1 LSDDNRTKKMSAAAF
16 FNDNRAIAGFGNS
29 MRAVFTSI
37 RELVENGL
45 DAAESRGVNPV
56 ISVDLR
62 KLSSREINELLDV
75 TQYKKLEKHLDFLQ
89 LTVKDNGIGVPSN
102 QIADLFGRVLT
113 GTKYGVIQN
122 RGRFGLGAKMC
133 LLYSMS
139 SVDLPARIKSRYFM
153 DDMTHELHL
162 MIDLEKNR
170 PIVMEQREYLE
181 DDPNALE
188 EPGVEVSITF
198 TGAWRLAKNSV
209 KEYFRQLAIIT
220 PYASIDIK
228 FPGDKEGEY
237 DELHYVNV
245 VDDMPPPPQHVNIH
259 PWGCDITQFK
269 SELSSTKTKKMK
281 VFLAEHFMGVTVEI
295 AEDFFQLLE
304 IDPNKSPSNITSKE
318 IRRIVH
324 EGFVK
329 AYQEAKDVKRKRDR
343 IFQFDPPRGN
353 ALSPLGAGRL
363 RKGLE
368 KELQPKFVE
377 AVTRPPKAYS
387 GHPFAIEATMGYG
400 GGVNEAAQTKGATVH
415 DNKII
420 YRYANRIPLI
430 FGAGNDVITQVVSSI
445 RWNDYGLTRQS
456 DPLAI
461 AVSLVST
468 KIPFPETSKEYI
480 SNVPEIEEEIR
491 LALMQLGRRLK
502 TFLSR
507 AKRRKREHARLSR
520 FVKSAPIIIEN
531 LTQILD
537 DEDLKFTD
545 FRLETDRISAAL
557 AHGTPKKVRLY
568 MPIGARLFGAN
579 IWCPNNIKTL
589 LKNNDINSVSEFLFK
604 DSKELAMLLQLTES
618 QIYDIKL
625 RTISELDRDNL
636 SPNFDTKTLV
646 SRLVERRFSSKGE
659 RKFISLK
666 DALFR
671 RWIQNVFHYLAT
683 DFQKLRSVS
692 GMLEKFFETKKDELL
707 NDYLAKGAIK
717 SKNALPTI
725 DKTITTFTKIS
736 DLKIEL
742 LYPPFKYLKTKTK
755 GVLGEDLSVEDF
767 LYQTVQPTSITY
779 HPEVTRVLVE
789 YLKYVFTQVNNKFPS
804 FVSSNI
810 TKMVPDWTDGYTKN
824 AFHRRKIKT
833 VDDFL
838 KKPTDELVEIKE
850 LERIM
855 YDKYVELITLY
866 SKSVPLKDFS
876 FVGIDQLKADED
888 IVKKDLAKQGIKTL
902 AQFLSYSSESI
913 FLKKL
918 NSLSTLLLK
927 ESKYKLL
934 ANLRETD
941 RIIDQ
946 SYIKVI
952 PKNVETEF
960 AKNQI
965 FTTSTFL
972 ARSSVKLKKMGLKK
986 KDIEKAKKELG
997 TPLQNWVDHDEI
1009 LKKCGIVV
1017 IEELFYNDA
1026 SEYNLTPVEVKKYNE
1041 NVTFLRTPLIFALPE
1056 LRSSSYLLN
1065 EIGINNIGRFLIWS
1079 NSELSDILYLSVN
1092 EIKNL
1097 KKKISYQNQIQARDE
1112 LKKDLVLFSKHY
1124 PNLVK
1129 YFESEKPSIQDI
1141 YYAYQSENFLVQTGF
1156 WKKLYKLSELSQ
1168 QEAIDLVH
1176 LYPKTFKD
1184 IDTVKD
1190 ALLRLKSRNVETI
1203 RQFMEMRPEIIE
1215 SELNVAKERKI
1226 ALDLY
1231 DSIRTRTFVGEQ
1243 ELHKK
1248 ILLLSEYDEFQRN
1261 LSSPISRI
1269 PEITLEELE
1278 KLRSHDI
1285 VAVHQIFD
1293 YTIDEI
1299 ATLLG
1304 RNKESVKQFFES
1316 FSLLQKGTPFFEKID
1331 RTRYKS
1337 LVSFEFEDL
1346 ERFSSI
1352 EIKSLIQSGF
1362 ASVDQIFYLTHQ
1374 LTFPSSILNWNVV
1387 DKFRKLLRSPLTLVA
1402 WEKIV
1407 KTKTFDETENKEVEI
1422 EETQISTLTTSQ
1434 LNILQN
1440 KGISRII
1447 DLLVSKS
1454 ETLAEALSISV
1465 DEAKMLQK
1473 DIRISDTGTD
1483 LAELDIF
1490 KSEIV
1495 DLLEENNILT
1505 LEDLYFSTTKS
1516 KWRVKAVPWDI
1527 IESFKS
1533 VLNLPLAHL
1542 SDMLDGDI
1550 LVALEGANVNTL
1562 LGFMLTTPE
1571 NLMNKT
1577 GIPDERFET
1586 VKRGLDISGIFS
1598 YFSLPSYFLPNLT
1611 FLQSEILIG
1620 NSINSVAEFINSS
1633 PQKINKLIKVT
1644 AKQFQEITADL
1655 TTQSLQALYD
1665 EKGIFAYETKLFDK
1679 MEQRLLGRDSIFEFD
1694 RFQTIQEIYYTL
1706 SRDFYQNNQDLWEK
1720 VSAIQKVLS
1729 LSLHIF
1735 TEISEYA
1742 LEIMNQN
1749 GIEYVYQLLFIHD
1762 ADISDPLLFRTVST
1776 YSSKIIEMRA
1786 FHYFAKLPAF
1796 VYNSNYFKKILKDTD
1811 NKSLSDVITDERI
1824 FKDLAAKDK
1833 QYLYENYN
1841 LTLIR
1846 SILELPLRITPFFT
1860 RIKKIRREEYKNTK
1874 IGDVF
1879 DIDLEE
1885 HSALSSFHSR
1895 LYEENSFN
1903 KLISQLAIPI
1913 SSMGLPRDLALK
1925 LSRSSIGTLI
1935 DFYSTPEKQVSEISG
1950 FSQKNIREIKD
1961 GLTYS
1966 NIVSFRVSQAHK
1978 IKPSS
1983 LVSEKQ
1989 IFDLMGQS
1997 ISDIES
2003 LFYTAELF
2011 GISRSLPLENYKKVK
2026 EILSGSIRFVGFLS
2040 FDEIRK
2046 LEYHDINSIIDFAL
2060 LSKNDLF
2067 TITQNPIYKE
2077 FHVLD
2082 LISFDEL
2089 SEKRIQAAIPLSLCP
2104 SIEEDYLEKIKEIGI
2119 NSIQDFISRMPE
2131 IRESH
2136 PHLVKLDIFRE
2147 VQMYLSSV
2155 AYIGL
2160 PNKSVQKLIY
2170 SGVGDILSFINED
2183 PSTISLIL
2191 GISEKQVEK
2200 YIELAVPSNL
2210 VKEVDNKGVLLTE
2223 FSGLSKGRRN
2233 SLLKSGRETVQDLF
2247 GSHYQAYSI
2256 SNVSDVLMSEF
2267 IESCNMSLY
2276 RIEEIEPE
2284 IKAKLSKSGLTRII
2298 DLFCSTDSELKKAL
2312 DGKLPKEFKQ
2322 IRKGQFTLTKGISLG
2337 LNEPL
2342 QDIIREL
2349 NIEPSNKKVEDM
2361 FGFVPEFLLQFTESE
2376 RIEKDKNLAFLEQIV
2391 SFLSLNILSLKSFN
2405 TNTKLILWNR
2415 GIRHVIELL
2424 STNMNTIDGIPFQ
2437 VISEVRTFQKGFNLS
2452 RSMSETFSPY
2462 IDDVLNL
2469 PAKKQA
2475 KFQNYGLTNA
2485 LLLVDF
2491 IPHPIFSFSASEQS
2505 ILRIVSG
2512 NMFKPIT
2519 WLSSNISFKIEDIN
2533 SLIQSRA
2540 INILSALLLLSN
2552 KGDNGVL
2559 ETLASKYYKSISA
2572 YLNSSILQFSAPEWA
2587 LQLSD
2592 TKIITDTNSLKLL
2605 KKENISYLDEFL
2617 TLESKFLNN
2626 PALVTE
2632 ILPKLLS
2639 LKSLPISSISDL
2651 SPGNIQKLKRSRINN
2666 VYEFLVIPA
2675 PLLSNLLSISVEN
2688 INAIKSSID
2697 LSSLEKTAK
2706 LTGLDLELFPE
2717 LSRDA
2722 RIILQRRGCVSLNQ
2736 ASKMD
2741 LDIVPLLSEDKLILQ
2756 NLIAMLFTPTTLIGK
2771 ILKLTKNEIDEL
2783 LNQDVCTYADL
2794 LEMPQ
2799 KTWPA
2804 KIRKS
2809 LSDKDSDPTY
2819 LIKNLQNLEKFGVPV
2834 EKLDLAKSV
2843 TTALVDAGIVTIDHL
2858 YYLPIAYV
2866 SARSK
2871 VKQPIL
2877 EDIKEKL
2884 SYNVNF
2890 LQDISHAT
2898 LSTCY
2903 SKESFTIISCLI
2915 YWSNLSKVIK
2925 SDLEG
2930 SLDSIRLIEETK
2942 FVEPLTPTETKL
2954 KSIGVFSL
2962 RSFILSP
2969 QIQKEKGLTTK
2980 LLPSLLANIR
2990 FLNLDPKQSSRLK
3003 KSGFTTVADLLLNT
3017 SKTISV
3023 KTKLGKNAID
3033 EIINNIRIDNLAS
3046 SIKSM
3051 EQEHLHDAFY
3061 LSANDKTFL
3070 KSIGVYSLADLN
3082 ENTVFDWFVS
3092 KQKIAKIKKKINA
3105 LLDTNILYYPGITS
3119 NQYSEIVEQ
3128 FFMKDIFTIK
3138 DYMISTTVEQTSDL
3152 IEFLTIFSTN
3162 KPKIQSQYV
3171 TSLSFLKGIETKDL
3185 FKNDVKMEKSATIN
3199 ELIVALFKN
3208 SATLTIKGENILKQF
3223 SYPISISSKLNLNE
3237 VTDLRSKNILSY
3249 GDLFTKPAGYWAT
3262 FTPAKLKKKL
3272 LETLSSITSKII
3284 DVDSKKGVQLSSMK
3298 IFDTNLKKQLT
3309 SNYKTLDEVIHAIRI
3324 DDPRILKPIE
3334 RKITKILSTPI
3345 SLIKFPKI
3353 NIKSW
3358 NRLLSTVS
3366 TLEEFYLLND
3376 QELVKILS
3384 SNKDEIIKLKNNL
3397 SSENIILPPRIKE
3410 NKIFTSSDVAK
3421 LSANGISNYV
3431 QLFDQSVEKVDLSSS
3446 LKDKLAFYK
3455 EFNVKQLDEN
3465 IEETMFLKDFVI
3477 LDSHA
3482 DSLVLSGKQKESVK
3496 NLSSLLLSRGTH
3508 LSKIFDLDPGKEK
3521 NDLLNTTIEYFLL
3534 IEKYQP
3540 KIYSKIVESFPTKL
3554 SSQFK
3559 TLLSYLDR
3567 SPILLSGPNLENI
3580 NRIVKL
3586 PYENIKDL
3594 LLLSKEKLTREI
3606 TDTSIQRNVRR
3617 LTIST
3622 LKDLNSKLTY
3632 IPKEFLTAYELNQL
3646 KKENIY
3652 SFEEALVFNRKST
3665 KKKSKPW
3672 LLSEKV
3678 RKISVIN
3685 TLSLSSYLPSS
3696 KIQERLLKLKIANVY
3711 ELVYYCTNTEK
3722 EEDVNL
3728 CQTVIQ
3734 SVSSINIE
3742 EIETKERN
3750 RFTKFF
3756 NDPDILSYLRSQDVR
3771 TFGPLVHY
3779 LEQLD
3784 DDAFTHEIEKILSVM
3799 RFPVSVLS
3807 TNQKLVLKLESEGYN
3822 QVIDLLIPAKIQ
3834 NSLKSNISDNQKK
3847 VLTSLI
3853 NMLAYQEIYQLI
3865 TKSNYPISK
3874 LSLIDDILRKEL
3886 IKAGYSSVAHL
3897 KSAEQ
3902 IIADTSKVNL
3912 QQISRIVRLFDT
3924 SICYM
3929 SEMLK
3934 DFPQSAFVLYNKGI
3948 DTLWD
3953 VFLTGSKEI
3962 SKITGISVRQ
3972 VNSYLSIVN
3981 PQALKL
3987 AHKDQIALKESLTYL
4002 TNADVERL
4010 EQDNITSIQQLL
4022 FIAKENKAAS
4032 SLQRSNVKKFIQLL
4046 GMPLKAINI
4055 QEAVIKQLEQLGI
4068 TLVKDFIVYPSE
4080 PMCGK
4085 VDLSY
4090 VMIKRIKGRLPLAT
4104 KKKAKP
4110 SAKTASASKK
4120 PPTKATVKKT
4130 ATKKTPV
4137 TSKQKAKTSAAP
4149 PKPKAKSRSKSTKQI
4164 TLMDIQPTL
4173 KKKSSSTSKTRKSSK
4188 STTKKGEKS

>member
-1 LSDDNRTKKMSAAAF
+1 MSAAAF
-16 FNDNRAIAGFGNS
+16 FNDNKAIAGFGNS

-45 DAAESRGVNPV
+45 DAAEIRGVNPI

-62 KLSSREINELLDV
+62 KLSSREINDLLDV

-89 LTVKDNGIGVPSN
+89 LTCRDNGVGVSSN

-113 GTKYGVIQN
+113 GTKYGVIQT

-133 LLYSMS
+133 LLHSMS

-162 MIDLEKNR
+162 MIDLERNQ

-181 DDPNALE
+181 GDPNALT
-188 EPGVEVSITF
+188 EPGVEISITF

-220 PYASIDIK
+220 PYASFDIK
-228 FPGDKEGEY
+228 IPGDKDGEY
-237 DELHYVNV
+237 EELHYVNV
-245 VDDMPPPPQHVNIH
+245 VDDMPPPPQHIKIH

-269 SELSSTKTKKMK
+269 AELSSTKAKKMK
-281 VFLAEHFMGVTVEI
+281 VFLAEHFMGVTKEI

-324 EGFVK
+324 EGFIK

-343 IFQFDPPRGN
+343 IFQFDPPRGD

-368 KELQPKFVE
+368 KELEPKFIE

-400 GGVNEAAQTKGATVH
+400 GGVNEASQAKGATVH

-430 FGAGNDVITQVVSSI
+430 FGAGNDVITQVISSI

-520 FVKSAPIIIEN
+520 FVKSAPVIVEN
-531 LTQILD
+531 LTQILE
-537 DEDLKFTD
+537 DENLKFTD
-545 FRLETDRISAAL
+545 FRLETGRISAAL
-557 AHGTPKKVRLY
+557 AHGSPKKVRLY
-568 MPIGARLFGAN
+568 MPIGTRLFGAN
-579 IWCPNNIKTL
+579 IWCPNNIQTT
-589 LKNNDINSVSEFLFK
+589 LKNNGVQSVSEFLLK
-604 DSKELAMLLQLTES
+604 DSKELATLLQMTRA

-625 RTISELDRDNL
+625 RTISELDRDKL
-636 SPNFDTKTLV
+636 SPSFDTKILV
-646 SRLVERRFSSKGE
+646 SRLVERRFSSEGE
-659 RKFISLK
+659 RRFISLK

-683 DFQKLRSVS
+683 DFTKLRAVS

-707 NDYLAKGAIK
+707 NDYLTKGVK
-717 SKNALPTI
+717 RSKNTVLTI
-725 DKTITTFTKIS
+725 DKAITTFTKLS
-736 DLKIEL
+736 DLKKEQ
-742 LYPPFKYLKTKTK
+742 LYPPFKHLKYETDN
-755 GVLGEDLSVEDF
+755 VLGEDLSIEEF
-767 LYQTVQPTSITY
+767 LYQTVQPTSINY
-779 HPEVTRVLVE
+779 HPEITRTLIE
-789 YLKYVFTQVNNKFPS
+789 YLKSVFTRVKNKFPA
-804 FVSSNI
+804 FATSSI
-810 TKMVPDWTDGYTKN
+810 TKMSPDWTDGYTKN

-833 VDDFL
+833 IDDFL
-838 KKPTDELVEIKE
+838 NKSTDELVDIKE

-855 YDKYVELITLY
+855 YEQYIELITLN

-876 FVGIDQLKADED
+876 FVGIQELKEDE
-888 IVKKDLAKQGIKTL
+888 ILVKKALAKHGITTL
-902 AQFLSYSSESI
+902 AQFLSCPSESI
-913 FLKKL
+913 FLRKL
-918 NSLSTLLLK
+918 DTLSTLLLK
-927 ESKYKLL
+927 ESKFKLF
-934 ANLRETD
+934 ANLHATN

-952 PKNVETEF
+952 PKSVEAEF
-960 AKNQI
+960 LENQI
-965 FTTSTFL
+965 FTTTTFL
-972 ARSSVKLKKMGLKK
+972 ATSSIKLKKMGMKK

-997 TPLQNWVDHDEI
+997 TPLPNWINHAEI
-1009 LKKCGIVV
+1009 LKKCGIVTL
-1017 IEELFYNDA
+1017 EELFFNDA
-1026 SEYNLTPVEVKKYNE
+1026 SEYNLTTDEEKKYVE
-1041 NVTFLRTPLIFALPE
+1041 NIIFLRTPLIFALPE

-1079 NSELSDILYLSVN
+1079 DAELSDILYLSVN
-1092 EIKNL
+1092 EIKTL
-1097 KKKISYQNQIQARDE
+1097 KKKITYDKQIQSKDN
-1112 LKKDLVLFSKHY
+1112 LKKNLALFSKHY
-1124 PNLVK
+1124 PNLVN
-1129 YFESEKPSIQDI
+1129 YFDKEKPSIQDL
-1141 YYAYQSENFLVQTGF
+1141 YYTYQSENFSLNVSF

-1168 QEAIDLVH
+1168 QDAIDLVH
-1176 LYPKTFKD
+1176 LYPKNFTD
-1184 IDTVKD
+1184 ISSLKD
-1190 ALLRLKSRNVETI
+1190 ALLRLKSRNIQTI
-1203 RQFMEMRPEIIE
+1203 RQFMDSQPEIIE
-1215 SELNVAKERKI
+1215 SKLSESKERKI

-1231 DSIRTRTFVGEQ
+1231 DKIRTRRFEGEQ
-1243 ELHKK
+1243 DLHKQL
-1248 ILLLSEYDEFQRN
+1248 LLLSEYDELQRN
-1261 LSSPISRI
+1261 LGSPISRI
-1269 PEITLEELE
+1269 PELTLEELE
-1278 KLRSHDI
+1278 KLRGQEI
-1285 VAVHQIFD
+1285 IAVHQLFD
-1293 YTIDEI
+1293 YTVDEI
-1299 ATLLG
+1299 TVVLG
-1304 RNKESVKQFFES
+1304 RDKESVQQLLDS
-1316 FSLLQKGTPFFEKID
+1316 FTLLQKGTSFFEKGD
-1331 RTRYKS
+1331 RNRYKS

-1352 EIKSLIQSGF
+1352 EIQSLIQAGY
-1362 ASVDQIFYLTHQ
+1362 ASVDQIFYLTHP
-1374 LTFPSSILNWNVV
+1374 LTFSSSILHWNVV
-1387 DKFRKLLRSPLTLVA
+1387 DKFRKLLRSPLTLVT
-1402 WEKIV
+1402 WEKRV
-1407 KTKTFDETENKEVEI
+1407 KTKTFDETENKEVEV
-1422 EETQISTLTTSQ
+1422 EEVQISTLTTPQ
-1434 LNILQN
+1434 LTILQN
-1440 KGISRII
+1440 QGISRII

-1490 KSEIV
+1490 KAEIV
-1495 DLLEENNILT
+1495 DQLEENNILT

-1533 VLNLPLAHL
+1533 ILNLPLAHF
-1542 SDMLDGDI
+1542 SDMLDEDI
-1550 LVALEGANVNTL
+1550 LVALESVNVKTL
-1562 LGFMLTTPE
+1562 LGFMLSTPE

-1577 GIPDERFET
+1577 GIPDERIET
-1586 VKRGLDISGIFS
+1586 IKRGMAISDIFS
-1598 YFSLPSYFLPNLT
+1598 YFSLPSYFLPNLSFQQT
-1611 FLQSEILIG
+1611 EILQENG
-1620 NSINSVAEFINSS
+1620 LKSVAEFINSS
-1633 PQKINKLIKVT
+1633 PQKINKLIKVP
-1644 AKQFQEITADL
+1644 AKQFREITTSL

-1665 EKGIFAYETKLFDK
+1665 EKGIFAFETKLFDK
-1679 MEQRLLGRDSIFEFD
+1679 MEQRFLGKDSIFEFD

-1706 SRDFYQNNQDLWEK
+1706 NRDFYQNNQDLWEK

-1729 LSLHIF
+1729 LPLHIF

-1742 LEIMNQN
+1742 LEIMSQN
-1749 GIEYVYQLLFIHD
+1749 GINTVYQLLFIHD
-1762 ADISDPLLFRTVST
+1762 VDLTDPLLFRTVST

-1786 FHYFAKLPAF
+1786 FHYFSKLPAS
-1796 VYNSNYFKKILKDTD
+1796 VYNSNYFKKILGDTA
-1811 NKSLSDVITDERI
+1811 NKSLSDVITDEKI
-1824 FKDLAAKDK
+1824 IKDLAAKDK

-1846 SILELPLRITPFFT
+1846 SILELPLRITPYFT
-1860 RIKKIRREEYKNTK
+1860 RIKKVRREEYKNTK

-1913 SSMGLPRDLALK
+1913 SSMGLPRELALK
-1925 LSRSSIGTLI
+1925 LTKSSIGTLI

-1961 GLTYS
+1961 SLTYS
-1966 NIVSFRVSQAHK
+1966 SIVSFRVSQAHK
-1978 IKPSS
+1978 VKSSS
-1983 LVSEKQ
+1983 LISEKQ
-1989 IFDLMGQS
+1989 IFDLMSQS

-2003 LFYTAELF
+2003 LFYSAELL
-2011 GISRSLPLENYKKVK
+2011 GASRTIPLENYKKVK

-2046 LEYHDINSIIDFAL
+2046 LEYHSINSIIDFAL
-2060 LSKNDLF
+2060 LTKKDLF
-2067 TITQNPIYKE
+2067 TITQNPIYNE

-2089 SEKRIQAAIPLSLCP
+2089 SEKRIQAAIPLALCP
-2104 SIEEDYLEKIKEIGI
+2104 SIEEDYLDKIKEIGI

-2131 IRESH
+2131 IRKSH
-2136 PHLVKLDIFRE
+2136 PHLVKLDVFRE

-2170 SGVGDILSFINED
+2170 SGVGDILSFITED

-2200 YIELAVPSNL
+2200 YGKLAVPSNL
-2210 VKEVDNKGVLLTE
+2210 VMEVDNKGVLLTE

-2233 SLLKSGRETVQDLF
+2233 SLLKSGKETVQDLF
-2247 GSHYQAYSI
+2247 SSHYQAYSQSTI
-2256 SNVSDVLMSEF
+2256 SEVLISEF
-2267 IESCNMSLY
+2267 IESCSMSLY

-2284 IKAKLSKSGLTRII
+2284 IKSKLSKSGITRII
-2298 DLFCSTDSELKKAL
+2298 DLFCSTDSEIKKAL
-2312 DGKLPKEFKQ
+2312 DGKLPKELKQ
-2322 IRKGQFTLTKGISLG
+2322 IRKGHFTLTKGIPLI

-2342 QDIIREL
+2342 QDILRDL
-2349 NIEPSNKKVEDM
+2349 NIEPSKKKVEDM

-2391 SFLSLNILSLKSFN
+2391 SFLSLNIFSLSNFN
-2405 TNTKLILWNR
+2405 ATTKLILWNR

-2437 VISEVRTFQKGFNLS
+2437 VISEVRSFQKEFSLS
-2452 RSMSETFSPY
+2452 KSMSEAFSPY

-2469 PAKKQA
+2469 PDKKQL

-2491 IPHPIFSFSASEQS
+2491 IPHPIFSFTESELS
-2505 ILRIVSG
+2505 ILRISSS

-2519 WLSSNISFKIEDIN
+2519 WLSSDLSFKIEDVN
-2533 SLIQSRA
+2533 LLIQNRA
-2540 INILSALLLLSN
+2540 INILSVLLLLSN
-2552 KGDNGVL
+2552 HDNTDAL
-2559 ETLASKYYKSISA
+2559 ATLSNKYHKSISVH
-2572 YLNSSILQFSAPEWA
+2572 LNSSILQLSAPEWA

-2592 TKIITDTNSLKLL
+2592 TKIITDVKILKLL

-2626 PALVTE
+2626 PDLVTE
-2632 ILPKLLS
+2632 VLPKLLS
-2639 LKSLPISSISDL
+2639 LKSLPISSVGDL
-2651 SPGNIQKLKRSRINN
+2651 SPSNIQKLKRSRISN
-2666 VYEFLVIPA
+2666 VYEFLVVPV
-2675 PLLSNLLSISVEN
+2675 PLLSSILSVSVEN

-2717 LSRDA
+2717 LSQDA

-2741 LDIVPLLSEDKLILQ
+2741 LDIIPLLSEDKAILQ

-2771 ILKLTKNEIDEL
+2771 ILKLTKSEIDDL
-2783 LNQDVCTYADL
+2783 LSQDVCTYADL
-2794 LEMPQ
+2794 LELPQ
-2799 KTWPA
+2799 KTWPI

-2809 LSDKDSDPTY
+2809 LSDQDSDPTY

-2843 TTALVDAGIVTIDHL
+2843 TTALIETGIVTIDHL

-2877 EDIKEKL
+2877 EDIKKKL
-2884 SYNVNF
+2884 SYNINF
-2890 LQDISHAT
+2890 LQDILHTT
-2898 LSTCY
+2898 LAGCY
-2903 SKESFTIISCLI
+2903 SKDSFTIISCLI
-2915 YWSNLSKVIK
+2915 YWNNLSKDARK
-2925 SDLEG
+2925 DLEG
-2930 SLDSIRLIEETK
+2930 SIDSIKLIEETE
-2942 FVEPLTPTETKL
+2942 FIEPLTSTETKL
-2954 KSIGVFSL
+2954 KSIGVLSL

-2969 QIQKEKGLTTK
+2969 QIKKEKGLTTK

-2990 FLNLDPKQSSRLK
+2990 FLTLDPKQSYRLK
-3003 KSGFTTVADLLLNT
+3003 KAGFTTVADLLLNT

-3023 KTKLGKNAID
+3023 QSKLGKNAID
-3033 EIINNIRIDNLAS
+3033 EIVNNIKIDDLTS

-3061 LSANDKTFL
+3061 LNNNDKTFL

-3082 ENTVFDWFVS
+3082 EYTVFDWFVP
-3092 KQKIAKIKKKINA
+3092 KQKIQRIKAKIDS

-3119 NQYSEIVEQ
+3119 IQYAEVVEQ

-3138 DYMISTTVEQTSDL
+3138 DLMISTAVEQTSDL
-3152 IEFLTIFSTN
+3152 LEFLTIFSTN

-3185 FKNDVKMEKSATIN
+3185 FKNNVKIEKSATIN
-3199 ELIVALFKN
+3199 DLIVALHKN
-3208 SATLTIKGENILKQF
+3208 SVDLTKKGEGILKQI
-3223 SYPISISSKLNLNE
+3223 SYPISISSKLNLSE
-3237 VTDLRSKNILSY
+3237 VDNLRKKNILSY
-3249 GDLFTKPAGYWAT
+3249 VDLLTKPAGFWQT
-3262 FTPAKLKKKL
+3262 LSPVKLKKKL
-3272 LETLSSITSKII
+3272 LEILSTITSNVIAK
-3284 DVDSKKGVQLSSMK
+3284 DSMKGVQLSSMR
-3298 IFDTNLKKQLT
+3298 IFDITLKKQLT

-3324 DDPRILKPIE
+3324 EDSRILKPLE
-3334 RKITKILSTPI
+3334 RKINKILSTHI
-3345 SLIKFPKI
+3345 SLLKLPKI
-3353 NIKSW
+3353 NLKSW
-3358 NRLLSTVS
+3358 KRLLSTVS
-3366 TLEEFYLLND
+3366 SLEDFYLLTD

-3384 SNKDEIIKLKNNL
+3384 SSKEEIVKLQKNL
-3397 SSENIILPPRIKE
+3397 GPENIILPPRIKE
-3410 NKIFTSSDVAK
+3410 NKIFTSSNVAE
-3421 LSANGISNYV
+3421 LSDNGISNYV
-3431 QLFDQSVEKVDLSSS
+3431 QLFDESVDIAKLSPI
-3446 LKDKLAFYK
+3446 LRDKIAFYK
-3455 EFNVKQLDEN
+3455 EFDVKQLDEN
-3465 IEETMFLKDFVI
+3465 IEETILLKDFVF
-3477 LDSHA
+3477 LDSYT
-3482 DSLVLSGKQKESVK
+3482 DSLVLSKKQKESVK

-3508 LSKIFDLDPGKEK
+3508 LSKIFSLDSDKDK
-3521 NDLLNTTIEYFLL
+3521 SDLLNTTIEYVLL

-3540 KIYSKIVESFPTKL
+3540 KVYSKVFESLQEKL
-3554 SSQFK
+3554 SSQFN
-3559 TLLSYLDR
+3559 TLLSYLNR
-3567 SPILLSGPNLENI
+3567 SPILLSGPNLINI
-3580 NRIVKL
+3580 NKIVKL

-3594 LLLSKEKLTREI
+3594 LLLSKEKLI
-3606 TDTSIQRNVRR
+3606 QKIDDTAIQRNIRG
-3617 LTIST
+3617 LTLSV
-3622 LKDLNSKLTY
+3622 LNGLNSKLTH

-3652 SFEEALVFNRKST
+3652 SFEEALVYNRKSPN
-3665 KKKSKPW
+3665 KKSKPW

-3696 KIQERLLKLKIANVY
+3696 KIQERLLKLKISNVY

-3722 EEDVNL
+3722 EEDVSL

-3734 SVSSINIE
+3734 SVSSVNIE
-3742 EIETKERN
+3742 EIEAKERS

-3756 NDPDILSYLRSQDVR
+3756 NNPDIFSYLRSQDIR

-3779 LEQLD
+3779 LDQLD
-3784 DDAFTHEIEKILSVM
+3784 EDAFTPEIEKILSVM
-3799 RFPVSVLS
+3799 RFPVAVL
-3807 TNQKLVLKLESEGYN
+3807 TNNQKLVLKLQSEGYN

-3834 NSLKSNISDNQKK
+3834 NSLKSSITENQKK

-3853 NMLAYQEIYQLI
+3853 NLLSYQEISQI
-3865 TKSNYPISK
+3865 IAKNHYPVSK
-3874 LSLIDDILRKEL
+3874 LSLIDDILQKEL
-3886 IKAGYSSVAHL
+3886 IKAGYVSVAHL
-3897 KSAEQ
+3897 KSADT
-3902 IIADTSKVNL
+3902 IIADTSKLNL

-3924 SICYM
+3924 PIYYLSA
-3929 SEMLK
+3929 MLK
-3934 DFPQSAFVLYNKGI
+3934 DYPLSAFALYNNGI
-3948 DTLWD
+3948 NTLWD
-3953 VFLTGSKEI
+3953 IFLIESKEI
-3962 SKITGISVRQ
+3962 SKVTGISTRQ
-3972 VNSYLSIVN
+3972 INSYLSTLN
-3981 PQALKL
+3981 PQAIKL
-3987 AHKDQIALKESLTYL
+3987 AQKDEITLKETLTYL
-4002 TNADVERL
+4002 TAADVGRL
-4010 EQDNITSIQQLL
+4010 EQDNIKSIQQLL
-4022 FIAKENKAAS
+4022 FLTKENKTGS
-4032 SLQRSNVKKFIQLL
+4032 SLLRSNVKKLIQLL
-4046 GMPLKAINI
+4046 GMSLSAVDI
-4055 QEAVIKQLEQLGI
+4055 QEAVIKQLEQIGI
-4068 TLVKDFIVYPSE
+4068 KLVKDFIIYPTDA
-4080 PMCGK
+4080 MAGK
-4085 VDLSY
+4085 VDLSF
-4090 VMIKRIKGRLPLAT
+4090 VMIKRIKGRLPLVT
-4104 KKKAKP
+4104 KKNVKKP
-4110 SAKTASASKK
+4110 SAKTTSTSKKQTSKPPSKK
-4120 PPTKATVKKT
+4120 P
-4130 ATKKTPV
+4130 
-4137 TSKQKAKTSAAP
+4137 AKTQQKTKPKSTSSKSKTK
-4149 PKPKAKSRSKSTKQI
+4149 PKPKSTKQI
-4164 TLMDIQPTL
+4164 TLMDIKPTST
-4173 KKKSSSTSKTRKSSK
+4173 KKTSSKSKTSKNSK

>member
-1 LSDDNRTKKMSAAAF
+1 MSDDKRAKKMSAAAF
-16 FNDNRAIAGFGNS
+16 FNDNKAIAGFGNS

-45 DAAESRGVNPV
+45 DAAEIRGVNPI
-56 ISVDLR
+56 ISIDLR
-62 KLSSREINELLDV
+62 RLSSREINDLLDV

-89 LTVKDNGIGVPSN
+89 LTCRDNGVGVPSN

-113 GTKYGVIQN
+113 GTKYGVIQT

-133 LLYSMS
+133 LLHSMS

-162 MIDLEKNR
+162 MIDLERNQ
-170 PIVMEQREYLE
+170 PIVMEQREYLSG
-181 DDPNALE
+181 DPNALV
-188 EPGVEVSITF
+188 EPGVEISITF

-220 PYASIDIK
+220 PYASFDIK
-228 FPGDKEGEY
+228 VPGDKDGEY
-237 DELHYVNV
+237 EELHYVNV
-245 VDDMPPPPQHVNIH
+245 VDDMPPPPQHIKIH

-269 SELSSTKTKKMK
+269 AELSSTKAKKMK
-281 VFLAEHFMGVTVEI
+281 VFLAEHFMGVTKEI

-324 EGFVK
+324 EGFIK

-343 IFQFDPPRGN
+343 IFQFDPPRGD

-400 GGVNEAAQTKGATVH
+400 GGVNEASQAKGATVH

-480 SNVPEIEEEIR
+480 SSVPEIEEEIR

-520 FVKSAPIIIEN
+520 FVKSAPVIIEN
-531 LTQILD
+531 LTQILE
-537 DEDLKFTD
+537 DENLKFTD
-545 FRLETDRISAAL
+545 FRLETDRISASL

-568 MPIGARLFGAN
+568 MPIGTRLFGAN
-579 IWCPNNIKTL
+579 IWCPNSIQIT
-589 LKNNDINSVSEFLFK
+589 LKNNDIESVSEFLLK
-604 DSKELAMLLQLTES
+604 DSKELATLLQMTEA

-625 RTISELDRDNL
+625 RTIYELDRDNL
-636 SPNFDTKTLV
+636 SPSFDTKTLV
-646 SRLVERRFSSKGE
+646 SRLVERRFSSEGD

-671 RWIQNVFHYLAT
+671 RWIQNVYHYLAT
-683 DFQKLRSVS
+683 DFDKLRAVS

-707 NDYLAKGAIK
+707 NDYLAQGAK
-717 SKNALPTI
+717 TSKNTILTI
-725 DKTITTFTKIS
+725 DKAIASFKTVS
-736 DLKIEL
+736 DLKKEQ
-742 LYPPFKYLKTKTK
+742 LYPPFKYLKTETDN
-755 GVLGEDLSVEDF
+755 VLGEDLSIEEF
-767 LYQTVQPTSITY
+767 LYQTVQPTSINY
-779 HPEVTRVLVE
+779 HPEITRTLIE
-789 YLKYVFTQVNNKFPS
+789 YLKIVFTQITNKFPA
-804 FVSSNI
+804 FATSSI
-810 TKMVPDWTDGYTKN
+810 TRMKPDWTDGYTKN

-833 VDDFL
+833 VNDFL
-838 KKPTDELVEIKE
+838 NHSTDDLIDIKE

-855 YDKYVELITLY
+855 YEQYIELITTK

-876 FVGIDQLKADED
+876 FVKIQQLEADENL
-888 IVKKDLAKQGIKTL
+888 VKKDLAKHGIKTL
-902 AQFLSYSSESI
+902 AQFLSYSSEKI

-918 NSLSTLLLK
+918 DTLGTLLLK
-927 ESKYKLL
+927 ESKFKLS
-934 ANLRETD
+934 ANLHDTN
-941 RIIDQ
+941 RIINQ
-946 SYIKVI
+946 SYIKII
-952 PKNVETEF
+952 PHNVEAEF
-960 AKNQI
+960 ARNQI
-965 FTTSTFL
+965 FTTSSFL
-972 ARSSVKLKKMGLKK
+972 AKSSVKLKKMGMKK
-986 KDIEKAKKELG
+986 KDIERAKKELG
-997 TPLQNWVDHDEI
+997 TPLQNWVDHAEI
-1009 LKKCGIVV
+1009 LKKCGIIVL
-1017 IEELFYNDA
+1017 EELFFNDA
-1026 SEYNLTPVEVKKYNE
+1026 SEYNLTPDEKKKYNE
-1041 NVTFLRTPLIFALPE
+1041 NIIFLRSPLVFALPE
-1056 LRSSSYLLN
+1056 LRSSSYLLT

-1079 NSELSDILYLSVN
+1079 NSELSDILYLSVK
-1092 EIKNL
+1092 EIEAL
-1097 KKKISYQNQIQARDE
+1097 KKKITYQKQIQSRDR
-1112 LKKDLVLFSKHY
+1112 LGKVLTLFSRLY

-1129 YFESEKPSIQDI
+1129 YFGDEEPSIQDL
-1141 YYAYQSENFLVQTGF
+1141 YYAYQSENFSLNIGF
-1156 WKKLYKLSELSQ
+1156 WKNLSKLSELSQ

-1176 LYPKTFKD
+1176 LYPKNFKD
-1184 IDTVKD
+1184 IDTLKE

-1203 RQFMEMRPEIIE
+1203 RQFMELQPEIIG
-1215 SELNVAKERKI
+1215 SKLSDSKERKV

-1231 DSIRTRTFVGEQ
+1231 DKILTRRFEGEQ
-1243 ELHKK
+1243 ELHKQ

-1261 LSSPISRI
+1261 FGSPISRI
-1269 PEITLEELE
+1269 PELALDELE
-1278 KLRSHDI
+1278 KFRSHDI
-1285 VAVHQIFD
+1285 IAVHQIFD
-1293 YTIDEI
+1293 YTVDEI
-1299 ATLLG
+1299 TTVLG
-1304 RNKESVKQFFES
+1304 REKESVQQLIENFT
-1316 FSLLQKGTPFFEKID
+1316 LLQKGTPFYEKTD
-1331 RTRYKS
+1331 RNRYKS
-1337 LVSFEFEDL
+1337 LVSYEFEDL

-1352 EIKSLIQSGF
+1352 EIQSLIQAGY
-1362 ASVDQIFYLTHQ
+1362 ASVDQLFYLTHP
-1374 LTFPSSILNWNVV
+1374 LTFSSSILNWNVV
-1387 DKFRKLLRSPLTLVA
+1387 DKFRKLLRSPLTLVT
-1402 WEKIV
+1402 WEKTV
-1407 KTKTFDETENKEVEI
+1407 KTKTFDETENKEVEV
-1422 EETQISTLTTSQ
+1422 ESVQISTLTTSQ
-1434 LNILQN
+1434 LNILQ
-1440 KGISRII
+1440 KQGISRII

-1454 ETLAEALSISV
+1454 ETLAEALDISV
-1465 DEAKMLQK
+1465 KDAQMLQK

-1495 DLLEENNILT
+1495 DQLEEDNILT
-1505 LEDLYFSTTKS
+1505 LEDLYFSTSKS

-1533 VLNLPLAHL
+1533 ILNLPLAHL
-1542 SDMLDGDI
+1542 SDMLDEDI
-1550 LVALEGANVNTL
+1550 LAALEDANVKTL

-1571 NLMNKT
+1571 SLMNKT

-1586 VKRGLDISGIFS
+1586 IKRGMDISDIFS

-1611 FLQSEILIG
+1611 FQQTEFLKENDLK
-1620 NSINSVAEFINSS
+1620 SVAEFINSS
-1633 PQKINKLIKVT
+1633 PQKINKLIKIT
-1644 AKQFQEITADL
+1644 AKQFRAITADL
-1655 TTQSLQALYD
+1655 TTQSLHALYD
-1665 EKGIFAYETKLFDK
+1665 EKGIFAFETKLFDK

-1706 SRDFYQNNQDLWEK
+1706 NRDFYLNNQDLWEK
-1720 VSAIQKVLS
+1720 VSAIQKVLA
-1729 LSLHIF
+1729 LPLHIF

-1742 LEIMNQN
+1742 LEIMSQN
-1749 GIEYVYQLLFIHD
+1749 GIDYVYQLLFIHD
-1762 ADISDPLLFRTVST
+1762 ADITDPLLFRTVST

-1786 FHYFAKLPAF
+1786 FHYFSKLPAS
-1796 VYNSNYFKKILKDTD
+1796 VYNSNYFKRILKDTS
-1811 NKSLSDVITDERI
+1811 NKSLSDVITDEKVI
-1824 FKDLAAKDK
+1824 NDLAAKDT

-1841 LTLIR
+1841 LTIIR
-1846 SILELPLRITPFFT
+1846 SILELPLRITPYFT

-1885 HSALSSFHSR
+1885 HSALSSFYSR

-1903 KLISQLAIPI
+1903 KLISQLTIPI
-1913 SSMGLPRDLALK
+1913 SSMGLPRELALK
-1925 LSRSSIGTLI
+1925 LSKSSIGTLI

-1966 NIVSFRVSQAHK
+1966 SIVSFRVSQAHK

-1989 IFDLMGQS
+1989 IFDLMGKS

-2003 LFYTAELF
+2003 LFYSAEHL
-2011 GISRSLPLENYKKVK
+2011 GISRFLPLENYKKIK

-2040 FDEIRK
+2040 FDEIRR
-2046 LEYHDINSIIDFAL
+2046 LEYHNINSIIDFAL
-2060 LSKNDLF
+2060 LSKKDLF

-2119 NSIQDFISRMPE
+2119 NSIQDFISRMTE

-2160 PNKSVQKLIY
+2160 PNESVQKLTY
-2170 SGVGDILSFINED
+2170 SGVGDILSFITED

-2200 YIELAVPSNL
+2200 YVKLAVPSNL
-2210 VKEVDNKGVLLTE
+2210 VMEVDNKGVLLTE

-2233 SLLKSGRETVQDLF
+2233 SLLKSGKETVQDLF
-2247 GSHYQAYSI
+2247 SSHYQAYSQSNI
-2256 SNVSDVLMSEF
+2256 SDGLMSEF

-2276 RIEEIEPE
+2276 RIVEIEPG
-2284 IKAKLSKSGLTRII
+2284 IKAKLSKSGITRII
-2298 DLFCSTDSELKKAL
+2298 DLFCSTDIELKKAL
-2312 DGKLPKEFKQ
+2312 DGKLSKEFKL
-2322 IRKGQFTLTKGISLG
+2322 IRKGHFTLTKGIPLS

-2342 QDIIREL
+2342 QDIIRDL
-2349 NIEPSNKKVEDM
+2349 NIETSNKKIEDM
-2361 FGFVPEFLLQFTESE
+2361 FGFIPEFLLQFTESE
-2376 RIEKDKNLAFLEQIV
+2376 RIEKDRNLAFLEQIV
-2391 SFLSLNILSLKSFN
+2391 SFLSLNILSLPSFD
-2405 TNTKLILWNR
+2405 TPTKLILWNR

-2424 STNMNTIDGIPFQ
+2424 STNMSTIDGIPFQ
-2437 VISEVRTFQKGFNLS
+2437 VISEVRSFQKDFNLS

-2469 PAKKQA
+2469 PAKKQV
-2475 KFQNYGLTNA
+2475 KLQNYGLTSA

-2491 IPHPIFSFSASEQS
+2491 IPHPIFSFTANEQS
-2505 ILRIVSG
+2505 ILRIVSN

-2519 WLSSNISFKIEDIN
+2519 WLSSDVSFKIEDIN
-2533 SLIQSRA
+2533 LLIQNRA
-2540 INILSALLLLSN
+2540 INILSALLLLS
-2552 KGDNGVL
+2552 DQDDTQAL
-2559 ETLASKYYKSISA
+2559 ESLSNKYYKSISA
-2572 YLNSSILQFSAPEWA
+2572 FLNSSILQLSAPEWA

-2626 PALVTE
+2626 PNLITDV
-2632 ILPKLLS
+2632 LPKLLS

-2651 SPGNIQKLKRSRINN
+2651 SPSNIQKLKRSRINN
-2666 VYEFLVIPA
+2666 VYEFLVVPA
-2675 PLLSNLLSISVEN
+2675 PLLSNLLTISVEN
-2688 INAIKSSID
+2688 VNATKSSID

-2717 LSRDA
+2717 LSKDS

-2741 LDIVPLLSEDKLILQ
+2741 LDLIPLLSEDKALLQ
-2756 NLIAMLFTPTTLIGK
+2756 NLIAMLFTPITLIGK
-2771 ILKLTKNEIDEL
+2771 ILKLTKSEIDEL
-2783 LNQDVCTYADL
+2783 LIQNICTYADL
-2794 LEMPQ
+2794 LELPQ

-2843 TTALVDAGIVTIDHL
+2843 TNALVNAGIVTIDHL
-2858 YYLPIAYV
+2858 YYLPIIYV

-2877 EDIKEKL
+2877 ENIKEKL
-2884 SYNVNF
+2884 SYNINF
-2890 LQDISHAT
+2890 LQDISHST
-2898 LSTCY
+2898 LSACY

-2915 YWSNLSKVIK
+2915 YWNALSKEVRK
-2925 SDLEG
+2925 DLEG
-2930 SLDSIRLIEETK
+2930 SIDSIKLIEETE
-2942 FVEPLTPTETKL
+2942 FIEPLTPTETKL
-2954 KSIGVFSL
+2954 KSIGVLSL

-2969 QIQKEKGLTTK
+2969 QIKKEKGLTNK

-2990 FLNLDPKQSSRLK
+2990 FLNLDSKRSLRLK
-3003 KSGFTTVADLLLNT
+3003 KAGFTTIADLLLNT
-3017 SKTISV
+3017 SKTMSV
-3023 KTKLGKNAID
+3023 KSKLGKNAID
-3033 EIINNIRIDNLAS
+3033 EIINNIKIDNLTS

-3061 LSANDKTFL
+3061 LNTNDKTFL

-3082 ENTVFDWFVS
+3082 EYTVFDWFVS
-3092 KQKIAKIKKKINA
+3092 NQKIRKIKKKINS

-3119 NQYSEIVEQ
+3119 KQYAEVVEQ
-3128 FFMKDIFTIK
+3128 YFMKDIFTIK
-3138 DYMISTTVEQTSDL
+3138 DLMISTTVKQTSDL

-3162 KPKIQSQYV
+3162 KPKIQSRYV

-3185 FKNDVKMEKSATIN
+3185 FKNDVKIEKSATIN
-3199 ELIVALFKN
+3199 DLIVALYKN
-3208 SATLTIKGENILKQF
+3208 SAELTKKGDTVLKQI

-3237 VTDLRSKNILSY
+3237 VNILLSKNILSY
-3249 GDLFTKPAGYWAT
+3249 GDVLIKPAGYWVT
-3262 FTPAKLKKKL
+3262 FTPVKLKKKL
-3272 LETLSSITSKII
+3272 LEILSTITSKII
-3284 DVDSKKGVQLSSMK
+3284 ANDSSKGVQLSSMR

-3309 SNYKTLDEVIHAIRI
+3309 SNFKTLNEVAHAIRI

-3334 RKITKILSTPI
+3334 RKINKVLSTPI
-3345 SLIKFPKI
+3345 SLLKLPKI
-3353 NIKSW
+3353 SIKSW
-3358 NRLLSTVS
+3358 KRLLSTAS
-3366 TLEEFYLLND
+3366 TLEEFYLLTD

-3384 SNKDEIIKLKNNL
+3384 YSKEEIVKLKNNL
-3397 SSENIILPPRIKE
+3397 SPENIILPPRIKE
-3410 NKIFTSSDVAK
+3410 NKIFTSSDVK
-3421 LSANGISNYV
+3421 ELSDSGISNYI
-3431 QLFDQSVEKVDLSSS
+3431 QIFDESAEKAKLSTF
-3446 LKDKLAFYK
+3446 LKDKITFYK
-3455 EFNVKQLDEN
+3455 EFDVKQLDEN
-3465 IEETMFLKDFVI
+3465 IEETILLKDFVL
-3477 LDSHA
+3477 LDSYA
-3482 DSLVLSGKQKESVK
+3482 DSLALSRKQKESVK
-3496 NLSSLLLSRGTH
+3496 NLSSLLLSRGTP
-3508 LSKIFDLDPGKEK
+3508 LSKIFDLDPNKDK
-3521 NDLLNTTIEYFLL
+3521 SNLLSTTIAYFLL
-3534 IEKYQP
+3534 IEKYKP
-3540 KIYSKIVESFPTKL
+3540 KIYTKIIESLQEKF
-3554 SSQFK
+3554 SSQLNA
-3559 TLLSYLDR
+3559 LLSYLNR
-3567 SPILLSGPNLENI
+3567 SPILLSGPNLRNI
-3580 NRIVKL
+3580 NKIVKL

-3594 LLLSKEKLTREI
+3594 LLLSKEKLIREI
-3606 TDTSIQRNVRR
+3606 DDTAVQRNVRG
-3617 LTIST
+3617 LTLSV
-3622 LKDLNSKLTY
+3622 LKGLDSKLTY
-3632 IPKEFLTAYELNQL
+3632 IPKEFLTAYEINQL

-3665 KKKSKPW
+3665 SKKSKPW

-3678 RKISVIN
+3678 RKISTIN

-3696 KIQERLLKLKIANVY
+3696 KIQEKLLKLKISNVY
-3711 ELVYYCTNTEK
+3711 ELVYYCQNTER
-3722 EEDVNL
+3722 EEDLSL

-3742 EIETKERN
+3742 EIETKERS

-3756 NDPDILSYLRSQDVR
+3756 NDPDVLSYLRSQDIR

-3779 LEQLD
+3779 LEQLENE
-3784 DDAFTHEIEKILSVM
+3784 AFTPEMEKILSVM

-3807 TNQKLVLKLESEGYN
+3807 DNKKLVLKLEGEGYN
-3822 QVIDLLIPAKIQ
+3822 QVIDLLIPAKIV
-3834 NSLKSNISDNQKK
+3834 NSLKSNITENLKK

-3853 NMLAYQEIYQLI
+3853 NTLTYQEVCQII
-3865 TKSNYPISK
+3865 TKNHYPISK
-3874 LSLIDDILRKEL
+3874 LSLIEDILLKEL
-3886 IKAGYSSVAHL
+3886 VKAGYATVAHL
-3897 KSAEQ
+3897 KSAET
-3902 IIADTSKVNL
+3902 IIADTSKLNL
-3912 QQISRIVRLFDT
+3912 QQISRILRLFD
-3924 SICYM
+3924 SPIYYM
-3929 SEMLK
+3929 SEMIK
-3934 DFPQSAFVLYNKGI
+3934 DYPQSAFILHNKGVN
-3948 DTLWD
+3948 TLWD
-3953 VFLTGSKEI
+3953 IFLVGSKEI
-3962 SKITGISVRQ
+3962 SKITGVSVRQ
-3972 VNSYLSIVN
+3972 ITSYLSTLN
-3981 PQALKL
+3981 PQAIKL
-3987 AHKDQIALKESLTYL
+3987 AQKDLIALKETLTYL
-4002 TNADVERL
+4002 TVEDVKRL
-4010 EQDNITSIQQLL
+4010 EQSNITSLQQLL
-4022 FIAKENKAAS
+4022 FLTKENKTAS
-4032 SLQRSNVKKFIQLL
+4032 SLQRSNVKKLIQLL
-4046 GMPLKAINI
+4046 GMPLNAIEI
-4055 QEAVIKQLEQLGI
+4055 KEVVIKQLEQQSI
-4068 TLVKDFIVYPSE
+4068 TSVKDFIIYPAE
-4080 PMCGK
+4080 PMAGK

-4104 KKKAKP
+4104 KKKVKKPAKKPSSAKP
-4110 SAKTASASKK
+4110 T
-4120 PPTKATVKKT
+4120 TKKKT
-4130 ATKKTPV
+4130 TAAKKSV
-4137 TSKQKAKTSAAP
+4137 TTQRKAKTTAVSSK
-4149 PKPKAKSRSKSTKQI
+4149 PKPKSTKQM
-4164 TLMDIQPTL
+4164 TLVDMKHTS
-4173 KKKSSSTSKTRKSSK
+4173 KKKPSSASKTRKNSK